1 MSPSVQIPIS
11 DVTSDEQHL
20 LTRCF
25 RSTESNMAEVC
36 LPNLVKLPLKKTKN
50 NFMLMTS
57 QFAQHTV

>member
-25 RSTESNMAEVC
+25 RSTESMAELC